1 LQFRLHDLLTQAADA
16 KDKAGIRL
24 SMFWKRSSFI
34 DAKPVIGVL
43 ASFGFSSIV
52 VEIIIL
58 QLLLDLRAVYGRD
71 QQKNQLDMG
80 PNILGIF
87 HFRKENFMERTWN

>member
-1 LQFRLHDLLTQAADA
+1 LQFRFHDLLTQAADA

-52 VEIIIL
+52 VDIIIL
-58 QLLLDLRAVYGRD
+58 QLLLDLRAVYGETS
-71 QQKNQLDMG
+71 KKINLIWV
-80 PNILGIF
+80 PIF
-87 HFRKENFMERTWN
+87 

>member
-1 LQFRLHDLLTQAADA
+1 LQFRFHDLLTQAADA
-16 KDKAGIRL
+16 KDKAGIRF

-52 VEIIIL
+52 DIIIL
-58 QLLLDLRAVYGRD
+58 QLLLDLRAVYGETSKKINLIWD
-71 QQKNQLDMG
+71 
-80 PNILGIF
+80 PIF
-87 HFRKENFMERTWN
+87 